1 MTKVANWIS
10 ATIFAL
16 FVASIS
22 SVADD
27 IEAHMRAYLDQPVR
41 LSVTSD
47 EPAIFDWH
55 GNRKPLIAERGG
67 AVGWRFRCH
76 ECYWSEA

>member
-10 ATIFAL
+10 ATIFVL
-16 FVASIS
+16 FVASIFF
-22 SVADD
+22 VADD
-27 IEAHMRAYLDQPVR
+27 IAGHMRAYVKQPVQ

-55 GNRKPLIAERGG
+55 GNRKRLIAD
-67 AVGWRFRCH
+67 F
-76 ECYWSEA
+76 S